1 MNSNREL
8 QNTAQQESFAQGSAL
23 QRYNSELTRYIDNIR
38 TGRDDLHEEI
48 IKDEEEKNTI
58 ETEIAQLTERLT
70 VLTEALVKKYE
81 A

>member
-1 MNSNREL
+1 MNSN
-8 QNTAQQESFAQGSAL
+8 NAVQESFAQGSAL
-23 QRYNSELTRYIDNIR
+23 QRYNSELTRYIENIR

-48 IKDEEEKNTI
+48 IKDEEEKNSI